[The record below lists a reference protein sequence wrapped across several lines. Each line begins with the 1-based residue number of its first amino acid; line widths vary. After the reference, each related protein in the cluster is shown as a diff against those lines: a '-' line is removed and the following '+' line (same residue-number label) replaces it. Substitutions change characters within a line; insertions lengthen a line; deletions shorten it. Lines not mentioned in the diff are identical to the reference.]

1 MKITSK
7 LVTTSLGLILIGSS
21 VFAQS
26 LPDAKKA
33 IDAEQ
38 YQKAKSMLKNL
49 TVTQPTKDENFFYLG
64 WVYLKQDYA
73 DSAKILFDK
82 GLAVNPKSALNI
94 VGLGAVDLTD
104 NNASSASANFDKA
117 MLLAGKDTK
126 PYVYIGKAY
135 LLGKKPIAQKRAE
148 AAIAVLEKAK
158 TLGGKNPSKDPELF
172 LTLGDAYQA
181 FGDANHAYTSYADA
195 ETLDPNAPNIKV
207 AKAVL
212 IKGAGNFDD
221 AIKGYQEAIK
231 LDPNYGP
238 AYREMAETDLLIANA
253 DPKQTAAKNKEAV
266 DFYKKYL
273 DLTDRSLE
281 SRFRYTDFLVYAKDW
296 KTLEQEAN
304 DLAKAGNTDLRVYR
318 YLGYAAYENGNYPAA
333 LQALNTWLSKAAP
346 KRIIPGDYVYLGRT
360 QVALKTNGQDSLGIV
375 NLKKAIA
382 LDTTQSDIYGEIA
395 RSLYSQHKYA
405 AAADNYDLFIKKSK
419 NHKLSDYLTM
429 GRSYEYAFEDQQR
442 NYAKTKVAPDTSLLV
457 KADTALSYVNHHLA
471 KPNATVTLLRAEV
484 ADDRESED
492 RSKFKGLAKP
502 FYEEYI
508 AEAGGDP
515 VNNKKGLLEA
525 YIYLGFYYELTAKDE
540 AKAAENWGK
549 AKELDPANKQVM
561 QYYARHGGPAAP
573 PSTPPTPGK
582 GK

>member
-7 LVTTSLGLILIGSS
+7 LATTSLGLILIGSS

-64 WVYLKQDYA
+64 WVYLKQDYP
-73 DSAKILFDK
+73 DSAKIAFDK
-82 GLAVNPKSALNI
+82 GLAANPKSALNV

-104 NNASSASANFDKA
+104 NNTSSASANFDKA

-135 LLGKKPIAQKRAE
+135 LLGKKPIPAKNAN

-181 FGDANHAYTSYADA
+181 SGDANHAYTSYADA

-238 AYREMAETDLLIANA
+238 AYREMAETDLLIAA
-253 DPKQTAAKNKEAV
+253 DPKQTAAKDKEAV
-266 DFYKKYL
+266 EYYKKYL
-273 DLTDRSLE
+273 DLTDRSIE

-304 DLAKAGNTDLRVYR
+304 DLAKSKNTDLRIYR

-333 LQALNTWLSKAAP
+333 STALNTWLKSAAP

-360 QVALKTNGQDSLGIV
+360 QLKTPGQDSIGIL
-375 NLKKAIA
+375 NLKKALA
-382 LDTTQSDIYGEIA
+382 LDTTETEIYKEIA
-395 RSLYSQHKYA
+395 LADYST
-405 AAADNYDLFIKKSK
+405 NGIKMLPK
-419 NHKLSDYLTM
+419 
-429 GRSYEYAFEDQQR
+429 
-442 NYAKTKVAPDTSLLV
+442 PI
-457 KADTALSYVNHHLA
+457 KA
-471 KPNATVTLLRAEV
+471 
-484 ADDRESED
+484 
-492 RSKFKGLAKP
+492 
-502 FYEEYI
+502 I
-508 AEAGGDP
+508 
-515 VNNKKGLLEA
+515 
-525 YIYLGFYYELTAKDE
+525 
-540 AKAAENWGK
+540 
-549 AKELDPANKQVM
+549 
-561 QYYARHGGPAAP
+561 
-573 PSTPPTPGK
+573 
-582 GK
+582 